1 MIPIGTEYTAA
12 FSARTQTTALTKAS
26 HSIGRC
32 ISLSQKALDN
42 AERMKTMTMMT
53 MIRVVAMMA
62 MVIAIMISIV
72 VVVVVMLVMVTAR
85 FA

>member
-12 FSARTQTTALTKAS
+12 CLASTQKAALTKAS

-62 MVIAIMISIV
+62 IVIAIMISIV
-72 VVVVVMLVMVTAR
+72 EMLVMVTAR

>member
-12 FSARTQTTALTKAS
+12 FLASTQKAALTKAS

-42 AERMKTMTMMT
+42 AEIMKTMTMMT

-72 VVVVVMLVMVTAR
+72 VMVVMLVMVTAR